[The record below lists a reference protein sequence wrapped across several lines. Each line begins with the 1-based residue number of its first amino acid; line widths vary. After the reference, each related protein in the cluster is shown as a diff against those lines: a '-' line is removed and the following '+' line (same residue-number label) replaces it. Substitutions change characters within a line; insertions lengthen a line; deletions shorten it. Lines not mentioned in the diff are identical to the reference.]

1 MGCNSSNQVGSTPP
15 NTNLPSKQRQTEAQQ
30 KKAQEAEATAAA
42 TPDVVAAKAAFE
54 AALEEANEDQDKVV
68 ALAEAYSNCY
78 ATALLKTPGSLP
90 PEGFYTKAESIFD
103 ALMPRGDG
111 GIAPVKLLSSKWIKD
126 RAAKLKKAT
135 TDEERRKLRLPRRQ
149 DLERDEPEA
158 FMSVERLKEL
168 PRKHGSRGTERLQ
181 AAASSYCWL
190 TPAHPDPLGEQL
202 VSLAEAI
209 KRAERE
215 GEWYQ
220 HFPSEAAIFVDF
232 GSLCQKDSD
241 LWVPCCGGPTYKPPE
256 ARTAEEAA
264 AADAY
269 EASRTGEEREAFGVA
284 LSSMQIWY
292 VHPLLTA
299 FLTRTLPEGY
309 ESIAGYEEVRHALAN
324 STLTPSLPTHST
336 ALFPQRGWPTC
347 ESSWVA
353 LAKEAVPYCF
363 PPIFDVVGSRRT
375 IRIERREGS
384 FGISVGQNRV
394 GRLDPGCSAIDAGI
408 KEGDKICSVDGVA
421 IRSYGEFPRE
431 IHGKEQIELVVD
443 MPYRRPAPLSPAAMA
458 RLVARKRFT
467 SKKGDLP
474 MVIALNTR
482 TILSIFRDMKELKY
496 LSVGWGDD
504 EAVQLAEVLPLCTSA
519 TVLDLRINK
528 ISDGG
533 AKALAAAFAE
543 GALPKLKDLHLEDNQ
558 IGDEGAKALAEAVGK
573 GALPELK
580 DLHLEDNQIGDDGAV
595 ALAEAVGKGAMPELT
610 YLALYN
616 NKLSQT
622 AKDACKAVEAKR
634 GGLFV
639 RTDWI

>member
-15 NTNLPSKQRQTEAQQ
+15 NANLPSKQPQTEA
-30 KKAQEAEATAAA
+30 EAKV
-42 TPDVVAAKAAFE
+42 DSAKAAFE
-54 AALEEANEDQDKVV
+54 AALEEADEDQDKVV
-68 ALAEAYSNCY
+68 ALAVEY
-78 ATALLKTPGSLP
+78 AIALQKSPGELP
-90 PEGFYTKAESIFD
+90 PEGFYTSEESIFE
-103 ALMPRGDG
+103 ALMPLGDG
-111 GIAPVKLLSSKWIKD
+111 GIAPVKLLKTEWIKK
-126 RAAKLKKAT
+126 RAAKIKAAT
-135 TDEERRKLRLPRRQ
+135 TDDERRKLRLPRRQ

-168 PRKHGSRGTERLQ
+168 KRGEKVGGSKLA

-209 KRAERE
+209 EKAEQE
-215 GEWYQ
+215 KNEYHDG
-220 HFPSEAAIFVDF
+220 FPSEAAIFIDF
-232 GSLCQKDSD
+232 GSLCQKDPD
-241 LWVPCCGGPTYKPPE
+241 MWVPCCGGPTYKPPE

-292 VHPLLTA
+292 VHPMLTA

-324 STLTPSLPTHST
+324 SALTHSLPTYST

-353 LAKEAVPYCF
+353 LAKVTTQACW
-363 PPIFDVVGSRRT
+363 PPIFDVVGS
-375 IRIERREGS
+375 
-384 FGISVGQNRV
+384 
-394 GRLDPGCSAIDAGI
+394 
-408 KEGDKICSVDGVA
+408 KK
-421 IRSYGEFPRE
+421 
-431 IHGKEQIELVVD
+431 
-443 MPYRRPAPLSPAAMA
+443 YRRPAPLSPAAMA

-482 TILSIFRDMKELKY
+482 TILSIFRDMKMVKY
-496 LSVGWGDD
+496 LEVGWGDD

-519 TVLDLRINK
+519 TELNLVGNK
-528 ISDGG
+528 ISDRG

-543 GALPKLKDLHLEDNQ
+543 GAMPKLEQLNLYKNQ
-558 IGDEGAKALAEAVGK
+558 IGDEGAVALAEAVGK

-580 DLHLEDNQIGDDGAV
+580 
-595 ALAEAVGKGAMPELT
+595 EL
-610 YLALYN
+610 YLN
-616 NKLSQT
+616 DNKLSQT
-622 AKDACKAVEAKR
+622 AKDACKAVKAKR
-634 GGLFV
+634 SGLNV
-639 RTDWI
+639 KV